1 MDYTLLNDGRTRVSG
16 LSLGTRSYADVSLW
30 GSCDRDAAVATLREA
45 IERGINLIDTAE
57 RYGDG
62 RAEQVV
68 GDAITGLRSK
78 IILADKIYS
87 SHLHHDDVIAAC
99 EASLRRLK
107 TDYLDICQIH
117 WPNPDIDPDE
127 TFGAFDELKARGKI
141 RMVSVCNYGLSCAE
155 TLRGRGVVLNQM
167 PYSLVWRLAE
177 DQLSPVLM
185 DENIPVWAYSPLA
198 QGLLTGKFRTL
209 EDVPVNRRA
218 NRMYDSKW
226 GAGRHTDHGFEK
238 DIFSFLDEL
247 RSLSNESGLSMPVL
261 AFGFLKSRKCVGSIL
276 TGCRS
281 VAQLDANLK
290 AYEASVPGDLLAK
303 LDMLSG
309 TLRAK
314 MGKNADLWE
323 NGVNTDGS
331 EGRIF

>member
-1 MDYTLLNDGRTRVSG
+1 MDYTLLNDGKTRVSG
-16 LSLGTRSYADVSLW
+16 LSLGTWSYADVTLW
-30 GSCDRDAAVATLREA
+30 GSCDKDAAVATLREA

-68 GDAITGLRSK
+68 GDAIAGRRSRV
-78 IILADKIYS
+78 ILASKIYS
-87 SHLHHDDVIAAC
+87 SHLRHDDVIAAC

-127 TFGAFDELKARGKI
+127 TFGAFEELKARGLI

-155 TLRGRGVVLNQM
+155 TLRGRGVVMNQM
-167 PYSLVWRLAE
+167 PYSLVWRVAE
-177 DQLSPVLM
+177 DQLSPVLRE
-185 DENIPVWAYSPLA
+185 ENIPVWAYSPLA

-226 GAGRHTDHGFEK
+226 GTGRHSDHGFEK
-238 DIFSFLDEL
+238 EIFAFLDEL
-247 RSLSNESGLSMPVL
+247 RKLSNESGLSMSAL
-261 AFGFLKSRKCVGSIL
+261 AFGFLKNRKCVGSIL

-281 VAQLDANLK
+281 VKQLNTNLE
-290 AYEASVPGDLLAK
+290 AYETSVPEDLLTE
-303 LDMLSG
+303 LDILSG
-309 TLRAK
+309 MLKAK

-323 NGVNTDGS
+323 NSVNKAGS

>member
-1 MDYTLLNDGRTRVSG
+1 MDYTLLNDGKTRISG
-16 LSLGTRSYADVSLW
+16 LSLGTWSYADVSLW
-30 GSCDRDAAVATLREA
+30 GSCDRDSAMATLREA

-68 GDAITGLRSK
+68 GEAIAGRRDK
-78 IILADKIYS
+78 VILADKIYS
-87 SHLHHDDVIAAC
+87 SHLRHDDVIAAC
-99 EASLRRLK
+99 EASLRRMK

-127 TFGAFDELKARGKI
+127 TFDAFEELKVRGKI

-155 TLRGRGVVLNQM
+155 TLRGRNVVLNQM
-167 PYSLVWRLAE
+167 PYSLIWRLAE
-177 DQLSPVLM
+177 EQLSPVL
-185 DENIPVWAYSPLA
+185 EEEHIPVWAYSPLA
-198 QGLLTGKFRTL
+198 QGLLTGKFRTP
-209 EDVPVNRRA
+209 EDVPMNRRA

-226 GAGRHTDHGFEK
+226 GVGRHTDHGFEQ
-238 DIFSFLDEL
+238 DIFAFLDEL
-247 RSLSNESGLSMPVL
+247 RRLSGESGLSMSAL

-281 VAQLDANLK
+281 IAQLEANLD
-290 AYEASVPGDLLAK
+290 AYEASVPGDLLEK
-303 LDMLSG
+303 LDALSG
-309 TLRAK
+309 TLKAK

-323 NGVNTDGS
+323 NGVNKAGS

>member
-16 LSLGTRSYADVSLW
+16 LSLGTWSYADVRLW
-30 GSCDRDAAVATLREA
+30 GSCDRSSAIATLREA

-68 GDAITGLRSK
+68 GEALAGRRDK
-78 IILADKIYS
+78 VILAGKIYS

-127 TFGAFDELKARGKI
+127 TFGAFEELKARGKI
-141 RMVSVCNYGLSCAE
+141 RMVSVCNYGLTCAE
-155 TLRGRGVVLNQM
+155 SLRGRGVVLNQM

-177 DQLSPVLM
+177 EQLSPVLL
-185 DENIPVWAYSPLA
+185 EEHIPVWAYSPLA

-226 GAGRHTDHGFEK
+226 GVGRHTDHGFEK
-238 DIFSFLDEL
+238 EIFAFLDDL
-247 RSLSNESGLSMPVL
+247 RSLSDESGFSMPAL

-281 VAQLDANLK
+281 VAQLDANLD
-290 AYEASVPGDLLAK
+290 AYEAHIPENLLEK
-303 LDMLSG
+303 MDKLSG
-309 TLRAK
+309 KLKAK
-314 MGKNADLWE
+314 MGKNPDLWE
-323 NGVNTDGS
+323 NSVNKAGS